1 MRGGGFRLASD
12 ISVNRK
18 KGASD
23 KSSTRESHR
32 ARQYF
37 FHILSE
43 RKSRAEADDE
53 VSEEEEEIPN
63 RSMTTKIAATNP
75 SSTFLQP
82 TDKPTNQPTPKR
94 TQENRNQMS
103 QQN

>member
-53 VSEEEEEIPN
+53 VSEEEEEEIPN
-63 RSMTTKIAATNP
+63 QSMTTKIAATNP

-82 TDKPTNQPTPKR
+82 TDKPTNQQPPK
-94 TQENRNQMS
+94 EHKKIAIK
-103 QQN
+103 